1 MKTKTKRQKLKEK
14 LLAFGYSE
22 ESIKKLFQ
30 ARQLPPLDKAF
41 ALHDNFGVNINIWR
55 DIKSYLQENTTK
67 KQSKIKTPQGQD
79 HGE

>member
-1 MKTKTKRQKLKEK
+1 MKPRTKRQKLKEK

-55 DIKSYLQENTTK
+55 DIKSYLRENTTPTK
-67 KQSKIKTPQGQD
+67 KSEQENEGAKL
-79 HGE
+79 